1 MDPSNINI
9 LRQFTCSDSS
19 AIFEVEFDRQKYA
32 LKLFHDNGDPR
43 YTENG
48 RELNRFCCE
57 SNAYQKLLTSGVCT
71 RSFVPKFYGYVDRI
85 NPAAFQSAL

>member
-1 MDPSNINI
+1 MTSHRTTIHLKSLPVKNMDPSNINI
-9 LRQFTCSDSS
+9 IRQFTCSDSS

-57 SNAYQKLLTSGVCT
+57 SNAYQK
-71 RSFVPKFYGYVDRI
+71 
-85 NPAAFQSAL
+85 